1 MRYRIERTKGQYC
14 HFANSRKELLDY
26 LKHAPA
32 GTVTD
37 IRKIYKSGVTDSVME
52 IYLPYIKTT
61 KPMK

>member
-14 HFANSRKELLDY
+14 HFANSWKELLDY
-26 LKHAPA
+26 LKHAPV

>member
-14 HFANSRKELLDY
+14 QFANSREELLDY

-32 GTVTD
+32 GTVMD
-37 IRKIYKSGVTDSVME
+37 IRKVYKNGVTDSVME